1 MSPLSPV
8 QQTVSEAHRLRLDPI
23 DTPDRLLLGP
33 GPSNADP
40 RVLQA
45 ISRPPL
51 SHLDPLYLELMNE
64 VQDMLRYVWQTDN
77 RFTIPVSGTGSA
89 AMEATIANCVE
100 AGDTVVVGVIGYF
113 GMRLV
118 DMCGR
123 YGANVV
129 QIKSMMGKDGKTR
142 KECLDFAQ
150 EMEVQRQC
158 RSEMSSRALSKK
170 LDARCDAHTQLTRL
184 FTDGHTRDKEPMHRM
199 ASTGRVISAKRAAG
213 ACMPT
218 AADVI
223 SLGMTEGFLKNIVS
237 GLEAKVGDF
246 AKEEAQVGTSLKT
259 QGWEYKRLNDSSQP
273 GPADLDFTLARLR
286 EFSKG
291 SEASGAAA
299 APGGDKNKKSLWT
312 HSAKAIKR
320 ATKDSRSKIFTMMDS
335 TSMSMESMRDTLFLM
350 RDEKKRIPQFNHSRR
365 FDTAETSRMLS
376 KNQIFSEVAPPT
388 TIHPHCMYKD
398 KDASGQL
405 RLDTE
410 FLGASG
416 VERPPESTV
425 NTSPYQGR
433 LDHLTQHR
441 ALPACVAPE
450 SYKKGAPIEECESF
464 NGIYINKHVASE
476 TANLVVEIAHYL
488 STVPGIAG
496 GKYMHVPDSFKS
508 LSARAET
515 GAERVLARDMQESSV
530 GAPAGVSR
538 GASSRSIATS
548 SAASEGQ
555 ETRTDSPTRFVE
567 PAHQPPALA
576 VDEQDPDNR
585 PLARSVSN
593 PSSEDLNIA
602 PTAGA
607 AAASAAVAADPNS
620 VQDTLPYEW
629 DQFAMFMTMKAI
641 DTLHNDC
648 EPYVKKVH
656 AAFGDVFEGEE
667 LHETMEGLP
676 QICMRF
682 PGVKEKNKL
691 LFPLSRPMPTKES
704 RKCDMESHIQ
714 QARASRE
721 LTEAVHSIANGRS
734 VGFNDPEVAEHE
746 AEAHGVDAGFS
757 MSGNLF
763 ARSTWQRFTI
773 SALETRGM
781 LTPEEANRV
790 NDQGLGLRWRMR
802 NHRAVAGHADAPRW
816 LDVEK
821 EAPAR
826 SFAAQEKRKRK
837 GTQDPAVE
845 LERYGSRAAKARAL
859 EQARTKDLIADY
871 QDAAVMA

>member
-1 MSPLSPV
+1 
-8 QQTVSEAHRLRLDPI
+8 
-23 DTPDRLLLGP
+23 
-33 GPSNADP
+33 
-40 RVLQA
+40 
-45 ISRPPL
+45 
-51 SHLDPLYLELMNE
+51 
-64 VQDMLRYVWQTDN
+64 
-77 RFTIPVSGTGSA
+77 
-89 AMEATIANCVE
+89 
-100 AGDTVVVGVIGYF
+100 
-113 GMRLV
+113 
-118 DMCGR
+118 
-123 YGANVV
+123 
-129 QIKSMMGKDGKTR
+129 
-142 KECLDFAQ
+142 
-150 EMEVQRQC
+150 
-158 RSEMSSRALSKK
+158 
-170 LDARCDAHTQLTRL
+170 
-184 FTDGHTRDKEPMHRM
+184 
-199 ASTGRVISAKRAAG
+199 
-213 ACMPT
+213 
-218 AADVI
+218 
-223 SLGMTEGFLKNIVS
+223 
-237 GLEAKVGDF
+237 
-246 AKEEAQVGTSLKT
+246 
-259 QGWEYKRLNDSSQP
+259 
-273 GPADLDFTLARLR
+273 
-286 EFSKG
+286 
-291 SEASGAAA
+291 
-299 APGGDKNKKSLWT
+299 
-312 HSAKAIKR
+312 
-320 ATKDSRSKIFTMMDS
+320 
-335 TSMSMESMRDTLFLM
+335 M
-350 RDEKKRIPQFNHSRR
+350 RDEKKRIPQFNHSRSK
-365 FDTAETSRMLS
+365 DLAEASRMLS
-376 KNQIFSEVAPPT
+376 KNQIFSEAAPPS
-388 TIHPHCMYKD
+388 TIHPHCMYKN

-405 RLDTE
+405 RLDNA
-410 FLGASG
+410 FMGASG

-425 NTSPYQGR
+425 ATSDYQKR

-441 ALPACVAPE
+441 ALPACIAPE
-450 SYKKGAPIEECESF
+450 SYKKGAPIEECEAF

-476 TANLVVEIAHYL
+476 TANLVVEIAHFL

-515 GAERVLARDMQESSV
+515 GAEGALPQDMQESF

-548 SAASEGQ
+548 EDQ

-567 PAHQPPALA
+567 PAVQPPALA
-576 VDEQDPDNR
+576 VDEHDPDNR

-593 PSSEDLNIA
+593 PGSDDLHIA

-648 EPYVKKVH
+648 EPYVKKVK
-656 AAFGDVFEGEE
+656 AAFPDVFEDEE

-676 QICMRF
+676 QICTRF

-714 QARASRE
+714 QARASKE

-802 NHRAVAGHADAPRW
+802 NHRAVAGHPNALRW

-821 EAPAR
+821 EAPSR
-826 SFAAQEKRKRK
+826 SFEAQERRKRK
-837 GTQDPAVE
+837 GVQDPAVE

-859 EQARTKDLIADY
+859 EQARTKDLIDENLAMD
-871 QDAAVMA
+871 VMA